1 MGKKVKVLY
10 PDGQA
15 MVTDLLTDEQ
25 IARQVQIGN
34 TVELLTE
41 EAWAEHM
48 AEVAAPAK
56 TEEPAAE

>member
-34 TVELLTE
+34 TVEMLTE

-56 TEEPAAE
+56 TEPAAE